1 MGKLADSI
9 RKRGQKRFKN
19 KKKTTFLGFLK
30 KWSVVV
36 LFLLYL
42 FVGAMG
48 TNTWAKAMRFRS
60 IGEEELV
67 NRINFY
73 RKTHDF
79 KTALFVIE
87 AQKPERAQ
95 EMVDM
100 LLPRINDLEAPFFL
114 ALAKQYTILDDMDE
128 AAFWTMLG
136 SFRLR
141 VDDFMCEG
149 WKGFLASESYYG
161 LKRDMRVI
169 DHIVSDKDRAMRTFI
184 RMLVWDKKNPPW
196 IRDGEYKLTPEY
208 FCRQSKRLVYEYKFD
223 DTYTGKTIPVENW
236 QLKYAILRALT
247 KKYFADELEGN
258 FSWKAV
264 FEKEGLNE
272 IPTAEGGVPNQ
283 TPIPEGLL
291 QEKLKTSVQEKL
303 QEDVPPVQTDDKPE
317 QAEGAE

>member
-9 RKRGQKRFKN
+9 RKRGKMGGKK
-19 KKKTTFLGFLK
+19 KKKTSFLGFLK

-60 IGEEELV
+60 LGEEELV
-67 NRINFY
+67 NRISFY

-79 KTALFVIE
+79 KTALFTIE

-100 LLPRINDLEAPFFL
+100 LLPRINDLEPPFYL
-114 ALAKQYTILDDMDE
+114 ALAKQYALLENMEDAT
-128 AAFWTMLG
+128 FWTMLG

-149 WKGFLASESYYG
+149 WKSFRASETYYG
-161 LKRDMRVI
+161 LKRDMSVI
-169 DHIVSDKDRAMRTFI
+169 DYIVADKERAMKIFH
-184 RMLVWDKKNPPW
+184 RMLEWDRKNPPW
-196 IRDGEYKLTPEY
+196 IRGDVYKLTPEY
-208 FCRQSKRLVYEYKFD
+208 FCRQSKRLVYAYKLD
-223 DTYTGKTIPVENW
+223 DSYTGKTIPVENW

-247 KKYFADELEGN
+247 KKYFADELDGN
-258 FSWKAV
+258 FSWKTV

-272 IPTAEGGVPNQ
+272 VPTAMGTVPNQ
-283 TPIPEGLL
+283 TPIPEGWL
-291 QEKLKTSVQEKL
+291 QEQLKTSVL
-303 QEDVPPVQTDDKPE
+303 QKSMEDNTPVQTDDEPE
-317 QAEGAE
+317 QAEEAE